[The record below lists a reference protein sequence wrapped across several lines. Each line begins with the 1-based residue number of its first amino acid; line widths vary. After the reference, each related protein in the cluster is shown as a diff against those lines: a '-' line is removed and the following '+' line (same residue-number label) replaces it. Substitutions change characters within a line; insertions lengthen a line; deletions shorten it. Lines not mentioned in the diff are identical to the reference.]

1 MAERISKPSH
11 EAGKS
16 IWDNF
21 LDSLHG
27 QARVLQSDSSTWR
40 PLLMVIAAMCF
51 LAALSAAGVFTVNRA
66 TQEWTTG
73 LENSL
78 TIQLKTQPGSEN
90 REEAD
95 NIQLRRVVAALKTTD
110 GILSATSVSREEA
123 AQLLEPWLGT
133 ESFAAALPVPQ
144 LIDVRFDPDNI
155 PDLEKLKQ
163 KINDIAPNAI
173 FQDHSRWS
181 SRILAF
187 ADFLRGLAFSIM
199 ALITVTTIAI
209 TFFATRAGLAAQ
221 HEIVEV
227 LHLIGAQDKF
237 IAREL
242 QFELLVLGLSAS
254 LLGVGAAILTLLLAP
269 RLSGAFSELPG
280 AYLISSTNLYGNDLI
295 SLLLVPVIA
304 SVVIAITTRVTVL
317 HALSKKL

>member
-1 MAERISKPSH
+1 MAERISKPSIDAV
-11 EAGKS
+11 ES
-16 IWDNF
+16 RWSNF

-27 QARVLQSDSSTWR
+27 QARVLQSGPGTWR

-51 LAALSAAGVFTVNRA
+51 LAALSAVGVFAVNRA

-78 TIQLKTQPGSEN
+78 TIQLKTQPGLGN
-90 REEAD
+90 REEAA
-95 NIQLRRVVAALKTTD
+95 NIQLRRAVEALKMTD

-133 ESFAAALPVPQ
+133 ESFTDALPVPQ

-155 PDLEKLKQ
+155 PDLDKLEQ
-163 KINDIAPNAI
+163 KINNIAPNAI

-181 SRILAF
+181 SQILNF
-187 ADFLRGLAFSIM
+187 ADFMRGLAFSIM

-209 TFFATRAGLAAQ
+209 TFFATRAELAAQ

-237 IAREL
+237 IARKF

-254 LLGVGAAILTLLLAP
+254 SLGVGAAVLTLLLAP

-280 AYLISSTNLYGNDLI
+280 AYLISSTNFSGNDLI